1 MDKPMPK
8 IMFMGQCLMIKCRD
22 IFRPREII
30 LGEVDI
36 KPDSKVLDFGCGPGS
51 YIIHVSKTVGE
62 RGKVYALDIHPLAIE
77 KVKSIAPIVRQD
89 YQTKRLVQFCFM
101 TFFTCLRIKEKC
113 CPNYIVF

>member
-51 YIIHVSKTVGE
+51 YIIMFQKLLE
-62 RGKVYALDIHPLAIE
+62 RAGKYML
-77 KVKSIAPIVRQD
+77 
-89 YQTKRLVQFCFM
+89 
-101 TFFTCLRIKEKC
+101 
-113 CPNYIVF
+113 